1 MSSNPMIARAESL
14 VKEHMAKYDPSH
26 DWWHVNRV
34 RNTALKLSQ
43 SQAGPVDPVVLE
55 LLALFHDLH
64 DAKYAAAGGPT
75 LEQTLQP
82 FFDHPDVSVSSPQQA
97 MILKLI
103 PLISWSTEKKLR
115 ASGQWESYE
124 RDLKKTGGWT
134 ELCCAQDAD
143 RLDAVGGFG
152 VSCERASAGGP
163 FERKTLCR
171 LCDAQL
177 TRRLSVEHYMFHR
190 PLRRQFHKRSL
201 TQQPSDTFT
210 TNCFTSG
217 IE

>member
-1 MSSNPMIARAESL
+1 MSTNPMIAYAESL

-34 RNTALKLSQ
+34 RNTALKLSR
-43 SQAGPVDPVVLE
+43 SQEGSVDPVVLE

-82 FFDHPDVSVSSPQQA
+82 FFSHPDVSVSAPQQT

-115 ASGQWESYE
+115 ADGQWDAHE
-124 RDLKKTGGWT
+124 RELREQGGWN

-143 RLDAVGGFG
+143 RLDAVGAFG
-152 VSCERASAGGP
+152 VSRLRASA
-163 FERKTLCR
+163 
-171 LCDAQL
+171 
-177 TRRLSVEHYMFHR
+177 RRLF
-190 PLRRQFHKRSL
+190 
-201 TQQPSDTFT
+201 
-210 TNCFTSG
+210 
-217 IE
+217 